1 MAEPPSKIISVII
14 TVDKSD
20 LITHYLELVVMD
32 DIIKEFLVESNENLD
47 RLDRD
52 FVALEKSPTDKELL
66 SSIFRVVHTIKG
78 TCGFL
83 GFNKLEKVSH
93 VGENLLSK
101 LRDGELRLNPEITT
115 ALLSM
120 VDAIRKMMLVI
131 EKTESDGD
139 EEYAS
144 LIELLTTLCDKKSVA
159 EEIVIEIVKPEVIE
173 NKNITADVEPDKSHE
188 EETKPKNSSINEST
202 IRVDVKLL
210 DKLMNLVGEL
220 VLSRN
225 QILQFTNKQDD
236 SAFQAT
242 SQRLNIIT
250 TELQEHVMKTRMQP
264 IDNIWSKF
272 PRVVRDLSQ
281 SLGKKIEVKMEGK
294 ETEIDKSIIE
304 SIKDPLT
311 HLVRNSVDHGV
322 EMPDIRIA
330 NGKPETGIL
339 MLKAYHEG
347 GMVNI
352 EISDDGGGINTQ
364 VLKEKAIEKGLYT
377 KDQLDRMK
385 ESDVINIIFM
395 PGFSTAKQVTN
406 VSGRGVGMDVVKTNI
421 EKIGGMLD
429 IQSALGVGTSMRIKI
444 PLTLAII
451 PALIVTCHHERYAIP
466 QVSLV
471 ELVMLEGSQIK
482 DNIEL
487 IDDAAVY
494 RLRDQ
499 LLPLIRLD
507 TGLGL
512 NKEKN
517 YLLLEKD
524 IVRIVVLQA
533 NNRQFGLVV
542 DDINDTQE
550 IVVKPLSKL
559 LKGISVFAGATIMG
573 DGDIA
578 LILDAIGIAQYSNL
592 LSTNNQPEEI
602 NNDQQTA
609 ENNQMTLLIFK
620 SDEKHRMAVNLSS
633 VSRLEEFESSKIE
646 FSGTQ
651 EVIQY
656 RECIMP
662 LIRLS
667 GLLGVEAAPTNANLI
682 QVIVCRQG
690 QQEIGIIVDN
700 IIDIIDA
707 KVTYQSPPEPGALY
721 QSAIVQN
728 HVTEIIDVDA
738 IIQHALP
745 HYISE
750 VQ

>member
-1 MAEPPSKIISVII
+1 
-14 TVDKSD
+14 
-20 LITHYLELVVMD
+20 
-32 DIIKEFLVESNENLD
+32 
-47 RLDRD
+47 
-52 FVALEKSPTDKELL
+52 
-66 SSIFRVVHTIKG
+66 
-78 TCGFL
+78 
-83 GFNKLEKVSH
+83 
-93 VGENLLSK
+93 
-101 LRDGELRLNPEITT
+101 
-115 ALLSM
+115 
-120 VDAIRKMMLVI
+120 
-131 EKTESDGD
+131 
-139 EEYAS
+139 
-144 LIELLTTLCDKKSVA
+144 
-159 EEIVIEIVKPEVIE
+159 
-173 NKNITADVEPDKSHE
+173 
-188 EETKPKNSSINEST
+188 
-202 IRVDVKLL
+202 
-210 DKLMNLVGEL
+210 MNLVGEL

-225 QILQFTNKQDD
+225 QILQFTNKHDD

-322 EMPDIRIA
+322 EMPDVRIA
-330 NGKPETGIL
+330 NGKPETGTL

-364 VLKEKAIEKGLYT
+364 ALKDKAIEKGLYT

-385 ESDVINIIFM
+385 ESDIINIIFM

-429 IQSALGVGTSMRIKI
+429 IQSTLGSGTSMRIKI

-451 PALIVTCHHERYAIP
+451 PALIVTCHQERYAIP

-517 YLLLEKD
+517 HLLLEKD

-592 LSTNNQPEEI
+592 LSTSNQPEQTSG
-602 NNDQQTA
+602 DQQNA

-646 FSGTQ
+646 FSGKQ

-667 GLLGVEAAPTNANLI
+667 GLLGMENSLSTTNLI
-682 QVIVCRQG
+682 QVIVCRQES
-690 QQEIGIIVDN
+690 QEIGIIVDN
-700 IIDIIDA
+700 IIDIIDT
-707 KVTYQSPPEPGALY
+707 KVSYQSPPEPGTLY

-738 IIQHALP
+738 IIKHALP

-750 VQ
+750 VE

>member
-1 MAEPPSKIISVII
+1 
-14 TVDKSD
+14 
-20 LITHYLELVVMD
+20 MD

-52 FVALEKSPTDKELL
+52 FIALEKSPTDKELL

-83 GFNKLEKVSH
+83 GFSKLEKVSH

-101 LRDGELRLNPEITT
+101 LRDGELTLNPEITN

-120 VDAIRKMMLVI
+120 VDAIRKMLLII
-131 EKTESDGD
+131 EEKESDGE
-139 EEYAS
+139 EEYPGLISTLTNLCEKKEELVFTGNNEFESTETLKKEILQEKPSQEEPLQEES
-144 LIELLTTLCDKKSVA
+144 LQK
-159 EEIVIEIVKPEVIE
+159 
-173 NKNITADVEPDKSHE
+173 EPSIPDDQAAVSA
-188 EETKPKNSSINEST
+188 KNSSINESS
-202 IRVDVKLL
+202 IRVDIKLL

-225 QILQFTNKQDD
+225 QILQFTNKQED

-250 TELQEHVMKTRMQP
+250 TELQESVMKTRMQP
-264 IDNIWSKF
+264 INNIWSKF

-281 SLGKKIEVKMEGK
+281 ALGKKIEVKMEGK

-304 SIKDPLT
+304 NIKDPLT
-311 HLVRNSVDHGV
+311 HLVRNSVDHGIEV
-322 EMPDIRIA
+322 PSVRVSS
-330 NGKPETGIL
+330 GKPEFGVL

-352 EISDDGGGINTQ
+352 EITDDGGGINTDL
-364 VLKEKAIEKGLYT
+364 LKEKAIDKGLYR
-377 KDQLDRMK
+377 KDQLDKMK
-385 ESDVINIIFM
+385 ESELINIIFM

-429 IQSALGVGTSMRIKI
+429 IKSVLGVGTSMKIKI

-451 PALIVTCHHERYAIP
+451 PALIVTCEHVRYAIP

-471 ELVMLEGSQIK
+471 ELVMLEGDQIK
-482 DNIEL
+482 NSIEL
-487 IDDAAVY
+487 IDNAAIY

-507 TGLGL
+507 ASLGL
-512 NKEKN
+512 SEEKN
-517 YLLLEKD
+517 DLLLEKD
-524 IVRIVVLQA
+524 IIRIVVLQA
-533 NNRQFGLVV
+533 NNHQFGLVV

-559 LKGISVFAGATIMG
+559 LKSISVFAGATIMG

-592 LSTNNQPEEI
+592 LGNEI
-602 NNDQQTA
+602 KNLDNSDIKDI
-609 ENNQMTLLIFK
+609 ENRQTLLIFK
-620 SDEKHRMAVNLSS
+620 LDEKHRMAVNLKH
-633 VSRLEEFESSKIE
+633 VSRLEEFDHHAIE
-646 FSGTQ
+646 FSGDQ
-651 EVIQY
+651 EVVQY
-656 RECIMP
+656 RGCIMP
-662 LIRLS
+662 LVRLS
-667 GLLGVEAAPTNANLI
+667 KLFGIEKAISNNDNKMV
-682 QVIVCRQG
+682 QVIVCRHNDY
-690 QQEIGIIVDN
+690 EIGMIVDQ

-707 KVTYQSPPEPGALY
+707 KITYESPDEKHKLY
-721 QSAIVQN
+721 HSAIVQEQ
-728 HVTEIIDVDA
+728 VTELIDVDA
-738 IIQHALP
+738 IISQALP
-745 HYISE
+745 HYYSEKTEKTISGGE
-750 VQ
+750 